1 MNQRQSERQIR
12 ELLTRYIREECT
24 EQEAALVEK
33 WYERVR
39 GDKKI
44 IRLLSAADEE
54 RLVIELWK
62 AMGEKEGES
71 MSDGPAGDGAAK
83 GSEEGEGSEEGTED
97 EGPDAVNGR
106 ADHLSSRRIFR
117 YAAIWTGLIVVTGWA
132 LTQIYKRSY
141 RLSLHKELVFKEV
154 STGYQEV
161 IKVLLPDSSVVWLN
175 SATHLSYDPEFIRHR
190 EVRLSGEAFFEVVP
204 DALHPFVV
212 RAGNASTHVIGTAF
226 NVSAY
231 PEAGQMRISLK
242 SGKVGIEYENKTGR
256 VVQELA
262 PGQLLIFDKE
272 SSAGQIVQEA
282 PGEMDVWTGGQLLFY
297 KTPLKEAFA
306 QIEAR
311 YGIHIIYDHL
321 LKNQTITAR
330 FENTALEKVLQ
341 TLSFGWD
348 LHFTRSKGILHVH

>member
-24 EQEAALVEK
+24 EQEVALVEK

-62 AMGEKEGES
+62 ATGEKEGES
-71 MSDGPAGDGAAK
+71 MSDDPGGDGEAE
-83 GSEEGEGSEEGTED
+83 GPEEGVGRED
-97 EGPDAVNGR
+97 EGPGTVNGR
-106 ADHLSSRRIFR
+106 AGRLNSRRIFR
-117 YAAIWTGLIVVTGWA
+117 HAAIWTGLIVVTGWA

-154 STGYQEV
+154 VTGYQEV
-161 IKVLLPDSSVVWLN
+161 IKVLLPDGSVVWLN

-204 DALHPFVV
+204 DPLHPFVV
-212 RAGNASTHVIGTAF
+212 RAGNASTRVIGTAF

-256 VVQELA
+256 VLQELA
-262 PGQLLIFDKE
+262 PGELLIFDKE
-272 SSAGQIVQEA
+272 SSAGQIVHEA

-311 YGIHIIYDHL
+311 YGIHIIYDHP
-321 LKNQTITAR
+321 LKDQTITAR

-348 LHFTRSKGILHVH
+348 LHFTRSKDILHVH